1 MNDSTGEDRK
11 KILKDVIGRLHE
23 GADPEKVKE
32 RFKEALKGASSVE
45 IAQAEEELI
54 NEGMPREEIQRLCK
68 VHLEV
73 FRESL
78 ESEKPLASLGHPIRI
93 LMEEHK
99 ALLQFAG
106 ELESLG
112 EQQT

>member
-11 KILKDVIGRLHE
+11 GVLKDLIRRLHE
-23 GADPEKVKE
+23 GADPEEEKE
-32 RFKEALKGASSVE
+32 RFKEALRGASSVE

-68 VHLEV
+68 VHMKV

-78 ESEKPLASLGHPIRI
+78 EGEKPLAPHRHPVRI

-106 ELESLG
+106 ELEG
-112 EQQT
+112 IA